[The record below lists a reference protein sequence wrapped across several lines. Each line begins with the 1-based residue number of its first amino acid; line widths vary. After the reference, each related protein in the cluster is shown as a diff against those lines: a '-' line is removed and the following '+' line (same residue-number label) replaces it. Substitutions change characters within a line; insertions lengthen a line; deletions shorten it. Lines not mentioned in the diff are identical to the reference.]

1 MWLTA
6 VSMESDETTQLCL
19 FSRMGFLRPRAFFG
33 VPPDGYVLALHDQYT
48 VPRLGGKLLS

>member
-1 MWLTA
+1 MFIFQDGIFEA
-6 VSMESDETTQLCL
+6 
-19 FSRMGFLRPRAFFG
+19 PAFFG